1 MGESNRVI
9 MLGNLTRHPDLRYT
23 PSGMPVC
30 EFPPRGFIMVTG

>member
-1 MGESNRVI
+1 MGESNKVI

-23 PSGMPVC
+23 AWNAGC